1 MIKLNLIMRNIIEYN
16 DLIWVDII
24 EPTVEDVEYLRN
36 NFRLHS
42 LTLSTLIPAVHHPD
56 FEIFRNYLFI
66 ILHHPNLEK
75 NGEMKIQELDIIAG
89 KNYLITSHY
98 KVIQPLNPIF
108 EECLKS
114 EKMKEGYLKRG
125 VGYFL
130 FTILKKFLKENLTKI
145 DEVEDEIDLV
155 ENEIFL
161 GKERETVKRISLLKR
176 KTLASWRVIE
186 PQRMI
191 FESLKSSAP
200 KLFGQDFK
208 PHYFVLSR
216 IHREIEDT
224 LRNSKD
230 TIEAL
235 ERTNHILVTLKLDE
249 IIKVLTIFSAIIL
262 PLTLLASIWGM
273 NTNLPLAERPFG
285 FWLIILVMLITFG
298 ATIIYFKIRKWF

>member
-1 MIKLNLIMRNIIEYN
+1 MRNIVEYN

-42 LTLSTLIPAVHHPD
+42 LTLKTIIPAVHHPD
-56 FEIFRNYLFI
+56 LEIFRNYLFI
-66 ILHHPNLEK
+66 ILHHPDSGGKEQM
-75 NGEMKIQELDIIAG
+75 EIRELDIIAG

-98 KVIQPLNPIF
+98 KVIQPLNLIF

-114 EKMKEGYLKRG
+114 TKIREEYMKKGIGYL
-125 VGYFL
+125 L
-130 FTILKKFLKENLTKI
+130 FTILKKFLKEKLTKI

-191 FESLKSSAP
+191 FDSLKNSAP
-200 KLFGQDFK
+200 KLFGQDFQ

-273 NTNLPLAERPFG
+273 NTNLPFAEMRFG

-298 ATIIYFKIRKWF
+298 ATVIYFKIRKWF